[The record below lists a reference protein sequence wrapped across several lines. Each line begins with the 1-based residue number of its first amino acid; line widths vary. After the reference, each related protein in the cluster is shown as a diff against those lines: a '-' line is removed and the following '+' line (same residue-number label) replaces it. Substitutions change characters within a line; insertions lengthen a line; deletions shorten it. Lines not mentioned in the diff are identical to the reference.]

1 MMQSSGAERIAS
13 ERLAGWFAAQ
23 GAQRI
28 EADILLPAETLLD
41 LYGEDIRARAYM
53 TVDPVQGEM
62 MLRPDFTV
70 PVVQQHMSDG
80 AEPAIYAYS
89 GPVFRKQ
96 ERAGD
101 RPSEYYQAGIE
112 IFRRDKP
119 EDSDA
124 RVFALMDQVL
134 VQNGL
139 KLRPVIGDIG
149 ILMAAVRGLATSDRR
164 KQALLRH
171 IWRPKRFRA
180 LLDRFSG
187 RAPMPEARKQL
198 LDRLAQGTPA
208 QLIAQAGTF
217 TGLRSAAE
225 IAARAEALIEDADTA
240 PIAAPEAAL
249 LYDLLSLQA
258 PSRAAL
264 LHLRGISPMLPAI
277 TPAVDRF
284 AARLDALAGHGIDT
298 EALPFEASHG
308 RTSLEYYDGF
318 VFSFHADDPTLPPVA
333 SGGRYDALTA
343 VLGQG
348 KSIPAVG
355 GVIRAGLMVRLQ
367 EGTR

>member
-1 MMQSSGAERIAS
+1 MRSAGP
-13 ERLAGWFAAQ
+13 ERLFSDQLAAWFVAKGAALV
-23 GAQRI
+23 

-53 TVDPVQGEM
+53 TDDPVQGEM

-70 PVVQQHMSDG
+70 PVVQKHMAEG
-80 AEPAIYAYS
+80 AEPATYAYS

-96 ERAGD
+96 THAGD
-101 RPSEYYQAGIE
+101 RPSEYHQAGIE
-112 IFRRDKP
+112 IFRRDQP

-124 RVFALMDQVL
+124 RVFALINQVL
-134 VQNGL
+134 SEQGL
-139 KLRPVIGDIG
+139 TLRPVTGDIG

-171 IWRPKRFRA
+171 IWRPRRFRA

-187 RAPMPEARKQL
+187 RAPLPDARKHL
-198 LDRLAQGTPA
+198 LDRLAKGSPA
-208 QLIAQAGTF
+208 DLIAQAGTF
-217 TGLRSAAE
+217 TGLRSESE
-225 IAARAEALIEDADTA
+225 IAARAEALIDDAQT
-240 PIAAPEAAL
+240 PPLAAPEAAL

-264 LHLRGISPMLPAI
+264 DHLRGIAPMLPAI

-284 AARLDALAGHGIDT
+284 AARLDALSAHGIDVAT
-298 EALPFEASHG
+298 LPFEASHG

-318 VFSFHADDPTLPPVA
+318 VFSFHATDPALPPVA

-355 GVIRAGLMVRLQ
+355 GVIRAGLMARLTGGQ
-367 EGTR
+367 P

>member
-1 MMQSSGAERIAS
+1 MRNPGQERVLS
-13 ERLAGWFAAQ
+13 DRLAAWFTEQ
-23 GAQRI
+23 GATLV
-28 EADILLPAETLLD
+28 EADILLHAETLLD

-53 TVDPVQGEM
+53 TLDPVQGEM

-70 PVVQQHMSDG
+70 PVVQQHMAGG
-80 AEPAIYAYS
+80 ADPATYAYS

-96 ERAGD
+96 THAGD
-101 RPSEYYQAGIE
+101 RPSEYHQAGIE
-112 IFRRDKP
+112 IFRRDEP
-119 EDSDA
+119 EESDA
-124 RVFALMDQVL
+124 RVFALIDSVL
-134 VQNGL
+134 RENGL
-139 KLRPVIGDIG
+139 SLRPVTGDIG

-171 IWRPKRFRA
+171 IWRPQRFRA

-187 RAPMPEARKQL
+187 RAPLPAARKHL
-198 LDRLAQGTPA
+198 LDRLAKGSPA
-208 QLIAQAGTF
+208 DLIAQAGTF
-217 TGLRSAAE
+217 TGLRSEEE
-225 IAARAEALIEDADTA
+225 IMLRAQALTEDAQT
-240 PIAAPEAAL
+240 PPLNAPEAAL

-264 LHLRGISPMLPAI
+264 HHLRGIAPMLPAI

-284 AARLDALAGHGIDT
+284 AARLDALAAQGITT
-298 EALPFEASHG
+298 ETLPFEASHG

-318 VFSFHADDPTLPPVA
+318 VFSFHADDPALPPVA

-348 KSIPAVG
+348 RSIPAVG
-355 GVIRAGLMVRLQ
+355 GVIRAGLMARLMGNQ
-367 EGTR
+367 S

>member
-1 MMQSSGAERIAS
+1 MQTPGAERIAS
-13 ERLAGWFAAQ
+13 ERLADWFAAQ

-28 EADILLPAETLLD
+28 EADVLLPAEMLLD

-53 TVDPVQGEM
+53 TVDPMQGEM

-70 PVVQQHMSDG
+70 PVVQQHMTGG
-80 AEPAIYAYS
+80 AEPAVYAYS

-96 ERAGD
+96 ERAGE

-112 IFRRDKP
+112 IFRRDLP
-119 EDSDA
+119 EESDA
-124 RVFALMDQVL
+124 KVFALLDQVL
-134 VQNGL
+134 RQNGL
-139 KLRPVIGDIG
+139 NLRPVTGDIG
-149 ILMAAVRGLATSDRR
+149 ILMSAVRGLATTDRR

-171 IWRPKRFRA
+171 IWRPRRFRA

-187 RAPMPEARKQL
+187 RAPVPAARTHL
-198 LDRLAQGTPA
+198 LERLAKGSPA
-208 QLIAQAGTF
+208 DLIAQSGSF
-217 TGLRSAAE
+217 TGLRSAEE
-225 IAARAEALIEDADTA
+225 IAARAEALIDDAHA
-240 PIAAPEAAL
+240 PAIAAPEAAL

-264 LHLRGISPMLPAI
+264 QHLRGIAPMLPAI

-284 AARLDALAGHGIDT
+284 AARLDALASHGINVDS
-298 EALPFEASHG
+298 LPFEASHG

-318 VFSFHADDPTLPPVA
+318 VFSFHAEDPALPPVA

-367 EGTR
+367 GDQP

>member
-1 MMQSSGAERIAS
+1 MRATGQERIAS
-13 ERLAGWFAAQ
+13 ERLADWFVAQ
-23 GAQRI
+23 GAQRV

-41 LYGEDIRARAYM
+41 LYGEDIRARAYV
-53 TVDPVQGEM
+53 TLDPVQGEM

-70 PVVQQHMSDG
+70 PVVQQHMATG

-96 ERAGD
+96 THAGD
-101 RPSEYYQAGIE
+101 RPSEYHQAGIE
-112 IFRRDKP
+112 IFRRDHP

-124 RVFALMDQVL
+124 KVFAVLEQVL
-134 VQNGL
+134 RDSGL
-139 KLRPVIGDIG
+139 RLRPVTGDIG
-149 ILMAAVRGLATSDRR
+149 ILMAAVRGLATTDRR

-187 RAPMPEARKQL
+187 RAPLPPARKTL
-198 LDRLAQGTPA
+198 LERLAQGSPTE
-208 QLIAQAGTF
+208 LMAQAGTF
-217 TGLRSAAE
+217 IGLRSADE
-225 IAARAEALIEDADTA
+225 ITARAEAVIEDANT
-240 PIAAPEAAL
+240 PPLAAPEAAL
-249 LYDLLSLQA
+249 LYDLLALQA

-264 LHLRGISPMLPAI
+264 DHLRGISPMLPAI
-277 TPAVDRF
+277 IPAVDRF
-284 AARLDALAGHGIDT
+284 AARLDALSSHGIDVVT
-298 EALPFEASHG
+298 LPFEASHG

-348 KSIPAVG
+348 TSIPAVG
-355 GVIRAGLMVRLQ
+355 GVIRAGLLARLQ
-367 EGTR
+367 GGRS